1 MSEKVTRTC
10 GRCGTDLKNDDGHE
24 CPPPKEKSKLSKIES
39 KTVAAAGFNATMPKT
54 EGDKDKK
61 KKSKKTKT

>member
-1 MSEKVTRTC
+1 MSEKTSRTC
-10 GRCGTDLKNDDGHE
+10 GKCGADLKNRDYHK
-24 CPPPKEKSKLSKIES
+24 CNPSKEKPQLSKIES
-39 KTVAAAGFNATMPKT
+39 KTVKAAGFNATMPKT

>member
-1 MSEKVTRTC
+1 MAESVVRRCAEC
-10 GRCGTDLKNDDGHE
+10 GKDLSGIVEHK
-24 CPPPKEKSKLSKIES
+24 CLTPKEESKLSKIES
-39 KTVAAAGFNATMPKT
+39 KTVAAAGFNAAMPET